1 MLKVTRHIASQGY
14 DRIRCWANPVAL
26 PYGNEVLVLA
36 QKLTLKA
43 IDCFSD
49 VSLFRSTDSGNSW
62 SNASLF
68 PHLADTVLPDGKR
81 IAYLV
86 SAMRLMDD
94 NTILVLATRHCYN
107 ADNTLDKETPRC
119 VVYFYFDPEKASCTE
134 LRKLELPAPQD
145 AHTLAVNT
153 QFNFQ
158 NRKCLL
164 PYSIWQNRT
173 RRFSAGIAE
182 IRREPDGTLT
192 VIDSAVPLTTDD
204 ARGFLEPSLCLFDG
218 KYYLTL
224 RNDLSGY
231 ITCSSDWKNFPTPEK
246 LNWSNGEWL
255 GNCNTMTRLITIG
268 NKLYLVYTR
277 CGLNNDHVFR
287 NRAPLLTA
295 EVDTRTNSVKP
306 ETEQIVVPE
315 YGARLGNF
323 TAVTSGV
330 NNAYIS
336 VAEWMQTLEPDW
348 HECWKCE
355 QYGADNRIWYIEL
368 KS

>member
-49 VSLFRSTDSGNSW
+49 VSLFRSNDSGNSW

-107 ADNTLDKETPRC
+107 ADNTLDEETPRC

-158 NRKCLL
+158 NRKQALQSLVIKITTNRKAVFYTICLGNARDF
-164 PYSIWQNRT
+164 YI
-173 RRFSAGIAE
+173 FSESFSVFSPVFSSDSPPSAVSPRSAV
-182 IRREPDGTLT
+182 TLT
-192 VIDSAVPLTTDD
+192 
-204 ARGFLEPSLCLFDG
+204 
-218 KYYLTL
+218 
-224 RNDLSGY
+224 
-231 ITCSSDWKNFPTPEK
+231 
-246 LNWSNGEWL
+246 
-255 GNCNTMTRLITIG
+255 
-268 NKLYLVYTR
+268 
-277 CGLNNDHVFR
+277 
-287 NRAPLLTA
+287 
-295 EVDTRTNSVKP
+295 
-306 ETEQIVVPE
+306 
-315 YGARLGNF
+315 
-323 TAVTSGV
+323 
-330 NNAYIS
+330 
-336 VAEWMQTLEPDW
+336 
-348 HECWKCE
+348 
-355 QYGADNRIWYIEL
+355 
-368 KS
+368 